1 MSRPLA
7 TALLLAGPLVTLLL
21 WLLGLPAD
29 MPPTARLALGVT
41 IWMGLWWVTDVVP
54 MGVTALVPTL
64 AFPLLGILGARET
77 ADAYAHPMVFL
88 FLGGFLIAR
97 AMEVVRLHERIALW
111 VVLKL
116 GGSPTRVLLGFMVAT
131 AILSAWMSNTA
142 TCVMMVPLALGT
154 ATFLG
159 RTTDGHSAALPLLLG
174 VAYAASIG
182 GLTTILGT
190 PTNGILASIAL
201 DRYGTELGF
210 AEWLMYGGPV
220 AVALVAVTYL
230 YLARVSGLSGRDA
243 GETLGVVQGRFR
255 ALGPM
260 SRDER
265 TVAIVFGAVAL
276 AWSTRAL
283 YDEVVPITDPGI
295 AVLGATLLF
304 ALPGERPNGRVM
316 DWAEG
321 VQIPWGVLLLFAGG
335 LALAR
340 GFSGS
345 GLADYLGLKLQSI
358 AVLPP
363 WAVTGVV
370 VAFVN
375 FLTEVTSNVATASV
389 VLPILAS
396 LADATGLDPIALMAG
411 ATLAASCAFM
421 LPMAT
426 GPNAV
431 VFASGELTVAYMAK
445 RGFALNVISIVVVS
459 AWMWVISA
467 VR

>member
-1 MSRPLA
+1 MSPKA
-7 TALLLAGPLVTLLL
+7 SSALLLAGPLAPALSYA
-21 WLLGLPAD
+21 LGWPAD
-29 MPPTARLALGVT
+29 MDATARLALGVT
-41 IWMGLWWVTDVVP
+41 VWMGLWWVTDVVP
-54 MGVTALVPTL
+54 MAITALVPTL
-64 AFPLLGILGARET
+64 AFPLLGILDARAT
-77 ADAYAHPMVFL
+77 AEAYAHPMVFL
-88 FLGGFLIAR
+88 FLGGFLVAR

-111 VVLKL
+111 VVLWL

-131 AILSAWMSNTA
+131 AVLSAWMSNTA
-142 TCVMMVPLALGT
+142 TCVMMMPLALGT
-154 ATFLG
+154 ASFLG
-159 RTTDGHSAALPLLLG
+159 RTADGHSAALPLLLG

-201 DRYGTELGF
+201 DRYGLELGF
-210 AEWLMYGGPV
+210 AEWLQYGGPV
-220 AVALVAVTYL
+220 AVLLLLITYA
-230 YLARVSGLSGRDA
+230 YLTRVSGLSGRDA
-243 GETLGVVQGRFR
+243 GETLGIVRERYGQ
-255 ALGPM
+255 LGDM
-260 SRDER
+260 TADER
-265 TVAIVFGAVAL
+265 KVAVVFGAMAL
-276 AWSTRAL
+276 TWSTRAL
-283 YDEVVPITDPGI
+283 YDDLLPVTDPGI
-295 AVLGATLLF
+295 AVLGAGLLF
-304 ALPGERPNGRVM
+304 ALPGGRPNGRVL

-335 LALAR
+335 LALAT

-345 GLADYLGLKLQSI
+345 GLADYLGLKLAAI
-358 AVLPP
+358 AVLPD
-363 WAVTGVV
+363 WAILWVV

-396 LADATGLDPIALMAG
+396 LADQTGLDPLSLMAG

-445 RGFALNVISIVVVS
+445 RGVALNVISIAVVT
-459 AWMWVISA
+459 AWMVI
-467 VR
+467 VG

>member
-7 TALLLAGPLVTLLL
+7 TGLLLAGPLATFLL

-29 MPPTARLALGVT
+29 MPPAAHLALGVT
-41 IWMGLWWVTDVVP
+41 VWMGLWWVTDVVP
-54 MGVTALVPTL
+54 MAVTALVPTL

-111 VVLKL
+111 VVLRF

-131 AILSAWMSNTA
+131 GFLSAWMSNTA
-142 TCVMMVPLALGT
+142 TCVMMMPLALGT

-174 VAYAASIG
+174 VAYSASVG

-201 DRYGTELGF
+201 ERYGVELGF
-210 AEWLMYGGPV
+210 AEWLAYGGPV
-220 AVALVAVTYL
+220 ATALVAVTYA

-243 GETLGVVQGRFR
+243 AETLAVVRRRYGE
-255 ALGPM
+255 LGAVR
-260 SRDER
+260 RDER
-265 TVAIVFGAVAL
+265 TVAVVFGAVAL

-283 YDEVVPITDPGI
+283 YDEVVPLTDPGI

-304 ALPGERPNGRVM
+304 ALPGDRPNGRVL

-321 VQIPWGVLLLFAGG
+321 VRIPWGVLLLFAGG
-335 LALAR
+335 LALAA
-340 GFSGS
+340 GFTAS
-345 GLADYLGLKLQSI
+345 GLADYLGAELAAL
-358 AVLPP
+358 ATLPP
-363 WAVTGVV
+363 WAVTGLV

-389 VLPILAS
+389 VLPILAG
-396 LADATGLDPIALMAG
+396 LADATGLEPVSLMAG

-431 VFASGELTVAYMAK
+431 VFASGELTVAYMVK
-445 RGFALNVISIVVVS
+445 RGFVLNVISIALVT
-459 AWMWVISA
+459 AWMWALSA
-467 VR
+467 LS